1 MIIAWLTAKGL
12 FGLKKGFWL
21 LGILVLLAVLWL
33 VLGAVENADDNANQ
47 KIGQTIEREK
57 NLTET
62 IKSVEKANEAE
73 AKISSSPDARRDGC
87 LRHSRTPENC

>member
-1 MIIAWLTAKGL
+1 MAWLGTKAL
-12 FGLKKGFWL
+12 FGLSRGIWL
-21 LGILVLLAVLWL
+21 VAVIGALIALWL
-33 VLGAVENADDNANQ
+33 ATVVLENADDNANQ

-62 IKSVEKANEAE
+62 LNRVEKANEAE
-73 AKISSSPDARRDGC
+73 ATIDHDPDARRDGC